1 LKFIVENSTLVD
13 WSATFILRKGY
24 AVQREDIE
32 MNKIKKM
39 LVENLVVSDW
49 LDTKQN
55 EGTKKVYLNAMV
67 KFFEFSQLPS
77 EDLKGNRGTV
87 EVGTDGFCQA
97 VFIIEGKMYKFYSMK
112 GRGY

>member
-1 LKFIVENSTLVD
+1 MKFIVENSTLVD

-77 EDLKGNRGTV
+77 EDLKGNHGTV

-97 VFIIEGKMYKFYSMK
+97 VFIIEGKMYKVYSMK